1 MKQDIW
7 NYVAKKKML
16 NNTKYVLYFR
26 FLKVATLCFVD
37 SAANPWP
44 SLNELHDVV
53 T

>member
-7 NYVAKKKML
+7 NYVAKHSIKLL
-16 NNTKYVLYFR
+16 NN
-26 FLKVATLCFVD
+26 LKVATLCFVD